1 MNTEIQPSLTSGI
14 HFFVQRKTPLNYD
27 GVVTFEIEK
36 LNVGGAIEFSTGIFT
51 TPKTGIYHF
60 TFSGIRDKGP
70 EDTYV
75 ELHRTTG
82 SQTDKIVVAYAD
94 HSASYGALGFTAT
107 IRLLKGDIINVVLKN
122 GGLYDSSV
130 CSYTSFTGSLLME
143 ETE

>member
-14 HFFVQRKTPLNYD
+14 HFFVQRKTPLNIG

-36 LNVGGAIEFSTGIFT
+36 LNVGGAMEFSTGIFT
-51 TPKTGIYHF
+51 TPRTGIYHF
-60 TFSGIRDKGP
+60 TFSGIRDKDP

-75 ELHRTTG
+75 ELYRTVG

-94 HSASYGALGFTAT
+94 HSATYGALGFTAT
-107 IRLLKGDIINVVLKN
+107 IRLLKGDIINVVLKD
-122 GGLYDSSV
+122 GGLYDSLV

-143 ETE
+143 EK